1 MLRLIALV
9 TARYNWRSDEL
20 SIGQRD
26 IARMWSVN
34 ERTVKREIKRLLGYD
49 ILIRK
54 RAGVR
59 GRVATYRLNYAKVA
73 EISKPSWLLVGP
85 DFDLRMRGRYRDL
98 ETKVVSLGNYV
109 RAVEDQPVET
119 SPGTWA
125 RVMSD
130 LHALNPSL
138 HSAWFAQLTFVRH
151 ARGELRLSAPTTFI
165 QRYVET
171 HLMSVLLHAVE
182 AEMGVVDTVVFE

>member
-1 MLRLIALV
+1 MEQHRIAGPEAGVQKYDILTSLSVAGLNGSSAFQTSMLRLIALV

-59 GRVATYRLNYAKVA
+59 GRVATYRLNYSKVA
-73 EISKPSWLLVGP
+73 EISK
-85 DFDLRMRGRYRDL
+85 
-98 ETKVVSLGNYV
+98 
-109 RAVEDQPVET
+109 
-119 SPGTWA
+119 
-125 RVMSD
+125 
-130 LHALNPSL
+130 
-138 HSAWFAQLTFVRH
+138 
-151 ARGELRLSAPTTFI
+151 
-165 QRYVET
+165 
-171 HLMSVLLHAVE
+171 
-182 AEMGVVDTVVFE
+182 